1 MTTRNKLAVYILNFL
16 LVGSGFL
23 LTEGSKG
30 ILKGICWFLSF
41 VFMRYYSQEIGIIWG
56 FLVIIGSN
64 VHLYITIK
72 RAYSNISIIKN
83 NQTTKSSSIIGILE
97 GLVPFIYLGV
107 GLFQLAAIQGGIIDW
122 WGLHWIIALIVAF
135 PIAYIPIV
143 GTVVGIMGAIKS
155 WHWSPVSAIL
165 LFCWP
170 YVIFAIVLAGSSFS
184 EVISSF
190 RKA

>member
-1 MTTRNKLAVYILNFL
+1 MTTGKKVAAYILNFL
-16 LVGSGFL
+16 FVGSGFL
-23 LTEGSKG
+23 LAEGSKG

-41 VFMRYYSQEIGIIWG
+41 LFMRFYSKEIGILWG
-56 FLVIIGSN
+56 FLVVIGSY
-64 VHLYITIK
+64 VHLYLTIK
-72 RAYSNISIIKN
+72 RVCSNVSIIENPQNTKRSNIISM
-83 NQTTKSSSIIGILE
+83 LA
-97 GLVPFIYLGV
+97 GLVPLIYLGV

-122 WGLHWIIALIVAF
+122 WGWHWIIALIVAF

-155 WHWSPVSAIL
+155 WNWSPVSAIL

-170 YVIFAIVLAGSSFS
+170 YAIFAVVLAGSSVS
-184 EVISSF
+184 EVFSRF